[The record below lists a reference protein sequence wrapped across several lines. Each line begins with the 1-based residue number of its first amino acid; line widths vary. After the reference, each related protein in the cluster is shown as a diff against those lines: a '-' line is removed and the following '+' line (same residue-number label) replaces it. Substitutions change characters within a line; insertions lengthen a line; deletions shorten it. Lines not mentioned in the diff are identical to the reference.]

1 MAKIENINLTERTKR
16 NNKTKKRTKENQKKI
31 N

>member
-16 NNKTKKRTKENQKKI
+16 NKKTKKRTKENQTKI
-31 N
+31 